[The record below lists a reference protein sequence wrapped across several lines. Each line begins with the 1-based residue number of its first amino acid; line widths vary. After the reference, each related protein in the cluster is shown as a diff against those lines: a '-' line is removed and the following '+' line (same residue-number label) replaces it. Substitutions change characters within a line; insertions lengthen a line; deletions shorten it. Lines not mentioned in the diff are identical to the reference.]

1 MKNVL
6 FLTPMDPTG
15 IGGGSFAT
23 HAYLRS
29 ISEILEGNVDILLAD
44 CWSRDM
50 GRDINVDKIYVACKR
65 PVLNTLMSVITG
77 EIQRFSEPAKKIIK
91 GNPNRYSFLVS
102 NGSSISGNLVDIA
115 NRYGIKIVTIHHNY
129 EPEYFRDNYTGL
141 NKLLYMPHVKRLERN
156 AYMNSALNIF
166 LTQQDLEKFRKV
178 YGECK
183 GRCEVIGVYE
193 YGDYV
198 NQNVINKQNENIT
211 FVITG
216 SLCTMQ
222 GIDGVKYFFS
232 TLYSSLPADSKVII
246 AGRNPSPEIIDKC
259 AEHSNVE
266 LVANPSDM
274 SKVISS
280 GDVYICPT
288 RLGGGLKLRV
298 MDGLK
303 LGLPVITHSC
313 SARGYDKMFE
323 TGCVKVFDTKE
334 EFEQAV
340 TEICNN
346 MSRCK
351 KEQIMEKY
359 KSIFSYERGKQR
371 MRFVLRE
378 LINMK

>member
-1 MKNVL
+1 MKKAL
-6 FLTPMDPTG
+6 FLTPMNPMG

-44 CWSRDM
+44 CWPSNI
-50 GRDINVDKIYVACKR
+50 GRDINVDKIYEACKR

-77 EIQRFSEPAKKIIK
+77 EIQRFSEPAKKIIRD
-91 GNPNRYSFLVS
+91 NPNRYSLIIS
-102 NGSSISGNLVDIA
+102 NGSSISGNLVDISQS
-115 NRYGIKIVTIHHNY
+115 YGIKIVTIHHNY

-141 NKLLYMPHVKRLERN
+141 NKLLYEPHVKRLEKK
-156 AYMNSALNIF
+156 AYMNSALNLF
-166 LTQQDLEKFRKV
+166 LTQQDFDKFRKV
-178 YGECK
+178 YGDCE

-198 NQNVINKQNENIT
+198 NQNVIDNIKENIS

-222 GIDGVKYFFS
+222 GIDGIMYFFS
-232 TLYSSLPADSKVII
+232 TLYPSLPISSKVII
-246 AGRNPSPEIIDKC
+246 AGRNPSPEIIDEC
-259 AEHSNVE
+259 AKHPNVE
-266 LVANPSDM
+266 LIANPADM
-274 SKVISS
+274 NKVISS

-288 RLGGGLKLRV
+288 RLGGGLKLRI

-313 SARGYDKMFE
+313 SARGYDKMYE
-323 TGCVKVFDTKE
+323 TRCVKTFDTKE

-340 TEICNN
+340 NEICNN
-346 MSRCK
+346 ANNYK
-351 KEQIMEKY
+351 KEEIIEKY
-359 KSIFSYERGKQR
+359 KSIFSYESGKQR
-371 MRFVLRE
+371 MLSVLRDLYE
-378 LINMK
+378 LI